1 MGSSGAIVRLAI
13 NDRTGPIFDMMIWK
27 DRRST
32 REAGA
37 SDHAGLE
44 RKRDPNDG
52 WISGIA
58 ST

>member
-13 NDRTGPIFDMMIWK
+13 NDRTGPIFDMMTWK
-27 DRRST
+27 DGRST
-32 REAGA
+32 REVGA
-37 SDHAGLE
+37 TDHVGIE
-44 RKRDPNDG
+44 QKRDPNDG